1 MTTNGTTRRWLLVVG
16 ALAVAAGIGGAVQ
29 ATASSRPLAGDGASP
44 SSVDPGQVY
53 GAHPDV
59 SDDGHWVVYD
69 GLPTDGS
76 DRASTV
82 WLQDTTDPEAAPIE
96 LTTPADTLRAGDSVL
111 PSISGDGCSAVV
123 VTQWAYDLFRDDD
136 RDNRWDVY
144 RLVLPHCGGEL
155 GDWEL
160 VSTKVG
166 VDGETSALDSAD
178 PTDPPALSEA
188 GAIIAF
194 TELRGTGNAALQRVR
209 LVDLTMPL
217 GDPIRIVSVT
227 GTPLELPNTTFLYRG
242 QRQPDISADG
252 RYVAYTSDA
261 ASDLV
266 APTWGDGPIGGGYA
280 TSQVYLW
287 DRLEQDPTKAVR
299 LISAIPPPDQTAD
312 EALDAGKDGAVDTT
326 VVSGPPLPV
335 VPADTGASS
344 PALSANGQFVA
355 FESAATNLLAA
366 DGLVDLPLC
375 ANGCPSQVYRYD
387 QIGHD
392 LVLVSRQNVPEGARA
407 AAADAGA
414 SQPTIS
420 ADGSQVGFVT
430 RATNLFPTQSVPGS
444 FVSDGDIAVSLVDLG
459 QLSRVSVLPDGVTP
473 AAGTHGHPVLSARG
487 DVVVFDTL
495 SAADLVGST
504 EPGRR
509 VIALQRPAALGM
521 ADLDVGTVVVGLAG
535 PEWWVGVHNF
545 GPSTFMPTG
554 VTSDTADFAVTG
566 GTCTVAVPVL
576 PGDFCTVN
584 VVLTPSRPGEITGTL
599 TVTGAGAEPI
609 VLTSTLSGAG
619 GEPLLAT
626 NPAGFDLEDTVVGER
641 SDPHAFDVTNIGFSI
656 GTIVAIDIEG
666 ANPDDF
672 VVTTSSCLGQTMIP
686 GATCAVEI
694 AFEPVEA
701 GYRTGTVIVRSDTG
715 QYTSVLVNGTAS
727 YDPNVVVA
735 ADTVRAGDV
744 IGIGGAGFAP
754 NAEVTISWADGTGN
768 TATVRTDRDG
778 GFLVLFETRR
788 NERAGDRELVVR
800 GTETTITVPVTVTR
814 RPVQDGPGSPVWGG

>member
-1 MTTNGTTRRWLLVVG
+1 MTTNGTTRRWLLAVG
-16 ALAVAAGIGGAVQ
+16 ALAAGAGIGGATQV
-29 ATASSRPLAGDGASP
+29 TAASRPLPSDAASP
-44 SSVDPGQVY
+44 STVDPGEVY

-76 DRASTV
+76 DRTSTV
-82 WLQDTTDPEAAPIE
+82 WLQDTTAPDAAPVE
-96 LTTPADTLRAGDSVL
+96 LTTPADTLRSGDSVL
-111 PSISGDGCSAVV
+111 PSISGDGCVAVV

-136 RDNRWDVY
+136 RDSRWDVY

-178 PTDPPALSEA
+178 PTDSPALSEA

-194 TELRGTGNAALQRVR
+194 TELRGAGNGALQRVR

-217 GDPIRIVSVT
+217 GDPARIVSVT
-227 GTPLELPNTTFLYRG
+227 GTPVELPNTTFLYHG
-242 QRQPDISADG
+242 QRQPDLSADG

-266 APTWGDGPIGGGYA
+266 EPTWGEGPIGGGYA

-287 DRLEQDPTKAVR
+287 DRLEQDPAMAVR
-299 LISAIPPPDQTAD
+299 LVSAVPPPDETAD
-312 EALDAGKDGAVDTT
+312 EALDGAVETT
-326 VVSGPPLPV
+326 VASGPPLPV

-355 FESAATNLLAA
+355 FESSATNLIGP
-366 DGLVDLPLC
+366 DDQIDLPLC
-375 ANGCPSQVYRYD
+375 ANGCPTQVYRYD
-387 QIGHD
+387 QIGDD
-392 LVLVSRQNVPEGARA
+392 LVLVSRQNAPEGVRT
-407 AAADAGA
+407 AAADTGA

-430 RATNLFPTQSVPGS
+430 RATNLFPTQSTPGS
-444 FVSDGDIAVSLVDLG
+444 FVGDGDIAVSLVDLG
-459 QLSRVSVLPDGVTP
+459 ELSRVSVLPDGVTP

-504 EPGRR
+504 DPGRR
-509 VIALQRPAALGM
+509 VVALQRPAALGM

-584 VVLTPSRPGEITGTL
+584 VVLTPSHAGPITGTL

-626 NPAGFDLEDTVVGER
+626 NPAGFDLAQTVVGER
-641 SDPHAFDVTNIGFSI
+641 SAPYAFDVTNIGFSI
-656 GTIVAIDIEG
+656 GTIVGIDIEG

-672 VVTTSSCLGQTMIP
+672 VVTSSSCLGQTMIP
-686 GATCAVEI
+686 GATCAVEV

-701 GYRTGTVIVRSDTG
+701 GYRTATVIVRSDTG
-715 QYTSVLVNGTAS
+715 QYTSVLVNGTAW
-727 YDPNVVVA
+727 YDPDVVVA
-735 ADTVRAGDV
+735 VDTVRAGEL
-744 IGIGGAGFAP
+744 IGIGGSGFAP
-754 NAEVTISWADGTGN
+754 DAEVTISWADGTGN
-768 TATVRTDRDG
+768 TAIARTDADG

-800 GTETTITVPVTVTR
+800 GADATITVPVTVTR